1 MFSTD
6 HPELFD
12 SVNVSTMARV
22 VALPCEDP
30 LAMPGVSRAL
40 AHDYF
45 IWDAF
50 LGGQKRVDLH
60 PLVIGPELA
69 ERAERTAAL
78 VVKAID
84 AIANVALESDA
95 EAARY
100 RLAPEVAMLASASH
114 EGGESSSLMR
124 VDLLLGDDDQWFAC
138 EVNADCPGGHNEAYG
153 LPRLTRSLGFAGGQ
167 NPTRVLEDL
176 AEELIALSGGKG
188 SPDGLIAI
196 TFATAYADD
205 LQVCALV
212 ERAVVTRGGR
222 AVRAPFPALK
232 EDGDGIAFRGERV
245 AVLYRFL
252 PLEFM
257 EGGRNVDAIGRAL
270 AMGTL
275 KSVSRASAIYA
286 QSKFA
291 YARGWALA
299 DELPPVIGR
308 AIERYLPES
317 YDLTEMDDAKLLGNR
332 KDWVLK
338 RAFGRVGD
346 EVLVG
351 PLHTDEEWAH
361 SLKLVRAHAAIGEV
375 WIAQRFVPQRP
386 VSTPWGNMLVTLGV
400 YVQNGRPNGYF
411 ARVTSESH
419 VSHDAL
425 VLPVFVGEAA

>member
-1 MFSTD
+1 MSNAAS
-6 HPELFD
+6 PFD

-22 VALPCEDP
+22 LALPCEDP
-30 LAMPGVSRAL
+30 LAMPGVSHAL
-40 AHDYF
+40 AHDYY

-50 LGGQKRVDLH
+50 LAGQKRVDLH

-78 VVKAID
+78 VVKSID
-84 AIANVALESDA
+84 AVANVALESDA
-95 EAARY
+95 EASLY
-100 RLAPEVAMLASASH
+100 RLAPEVGMLASASH
-114 EGGESSSLMR
+114 AGGESSSLMR

-153 LPRLTRSLGFAGGQ
+153 LPRLSRALGHTGGH
-167 NPTRVLEDL
+167 NPTRVLEEL

-188 SPDGLIAI
+188 SPNGLIAI

-212 ERAVVTRGGR
+212 ERAVNARGGR
-222 AVRAPFPALK
+222 AVRAPFPALR

-257 EGGRNVDAIGRAL
+257 EGGRNVDAIARAL
-270 AMGTL
+270 ASGTL

-286 QSKFA
+286 QSKFSF
-291 YARGWALA
+291 ARAWSLA
-299 DELPPVIGR
+299 DELPPLVGR

-317 YDLTEMDDAKLLGNR
+317 YDLAEMEDATLLANR

-351 PLHTDEEWAH
+351 ALHSDEDWSH

-386 VSTPWGNMLVTLGV
+386 LATPWGNMLVTLGV
-400 YVQNGRPNGYF
+400 YVLNGRANGYF
-411 ARVTSESH
+411 ARVTPESH

-425 VLPVFVGEAA
+425 VLPVFVGGSA

>member
-1 MFSTD
+1 
-6 HPELFD
+6 
-12 SVNVSTMARV
+12 
-22 VALPCEDP
+22 
-30 LAMPGVSRAL
+30 MPGIVTSL
-40 AHDYF
+40 AHDYL

-60 PLVIGPELA
+60 PLVLSKELA
-69 ERAERTAAL
+69 ESAERTAVM
-78 VVKAID
+78 VVKSID
-84 AIANVALESDA
+84 EIANRALESDA
-95 EAARY
+95 EAALY

-114 EGGESSSLMR
+114 AGNETSALMR
-124 VDLLLGDDDQWFAC
+124 VDLLLGSDDQWFAC

-153 LPRLTRSLGFAGGQ
+153 LPRLTRSLGYRNGH
-167 NPTRVLEDL
+167 NPTRVLEEL
-176 AEELIALSGGKG
+176 ANELIALSGGKG
-188 SPDGLIAI
+188 SPKGIVAI

-212 ERAVVTRGGR
+212 ERAVRDRGGR
-222 AVRAPFPALK
+222 VARVPFPALK

-270 AMGTL
+270 EKGTL

-291 YARGWALA
+291 FARGWALA
-299 DELPPVIGR
+299 DEMPPQVGR

-317 YDLTEMDDAKLLGNR
+317 YDLHEMTDAQLLSAR

-351 PLHTDEEWAH
+351 ALHEDEEWAH

-375 WIAQRFVPQRP
+375 WIAQRFVPQMP
-386 VSTPWGNMLVTLGV
+386 LATPWGEMLVTLGV
-400 YVQNGRPNGYF
+400 YVLDGRAQGYF
-411 ARVTSESH
+411 ARVTRESH

-425 VLPVFVGEAA
+425 VIPVFVADESAQEENVNTASAGSTTSLAGSILGGAA

>member
-1 MFSTD
+1 MI
-6 HPELFD
+6 E

-22 VALPCEDP
+22 VPLPCEDP
-30 LAMPGVSRAL
+30 LAMPGISQSL

-50 LGGQKRVDLH
+50 LAGQKRVDLH
-60 PLVIGPELA
+60 PLVIRPELA
-69 ERAERTAAL
+69 ERAERTALL
-78 VVKAID
+78 VVKSID
-84 AIANVALESDA
+84 AVAAVALESD
-95 EAARY
+95 EESSLY

-114 EGGESSSLMR
+114 AGGESSALMR

-153 LPRLTRSLGFAGGQ
+153 LPRLTRSLGYSRGQ
-167 NPTRVLEDL
+167 NPTRVLEEL
-176 AEELIALSGGKG
+176 AMELIALSGGKG
-188 SPDGLIAI
+188 SPKGLIAI

-212 ERAVVTRGGR
+212 ERAVNERGGR
-222 AVRAPFPALK
+222 AVRVPFPSLR
-232 EDGDGIAFRGERV
+232 EDGDGVAFRGQRV
-245 AVLYRFL
+245 SVLYRFL

-257 EGGRNVDAIGRAL
+257 EGGKNVDAIGRAL
-270 AMGTL
+270 ERGTL
-275 KSVSRASAIYA
+275 ASVSRASAIYA
-286 QSKFA
+286 QSKFSF
-291 YARGWALA
+291 ARAWAMA
-299 DELPPVIGR
+299 DELPPLVGR

-317 YDLTEMDDAKLLGNR
+317 YDLGQMDDAKLLAER

-351 PLHTDEEWAH
+351 SLLSDEEWTH

-386 VSTPWGNMLVTLGV
+386 LGTPWGNMLVTLGV
-400 YVQNGRPNGYF
+400 YVLGGRAQGYF
-411 ARVTSESH
+411 ARVTPESH